1 MLQINDLT
9 IFKSGQQLLELG
21 QLAVGPGEIA
31 TVMGPSGSGKST
43 LLRWM
48 LGEPLADFSCSG
60 ELWLDQQRIDGLPIH
75 RRQLGLMYQK
85 GDLFPHMSVAENLQ
99 FALPRSLSRQQANI
113 KVAEALEHVGLSDKL
128 SAMPDQLSGGEQ
140 SRIALLRSL
149 LAEPKAILL
158 DEPFSAL
165 DTELRQSIRSWTF
178 AQLAQRQIP
187 AVLVTHDPE
196 DICSD
201 GPVVTLGGRKRND

>member
-1 MLQINDLT
+1 MLQINELMILKD
-9 IFKSGQQLLELG
+9 GQQLLALEKLS
-21 QLAVGPGEIA
+21 VDPGDIA
-31 TVMGPSGSGKST
+31 TIMGPSGSGKST

-48 LGEPLADFSCSG
+48 LGEPLSDFTCTG
-60 ELWLDQQRIDGLPIH
+60 ELWLDKRRIDGLPIH

-85 GDLFPHMSVAENLQ
+85 GDLFPHMSVAENLN
-99 FALPRSLSRQQANI
+99 FALPRSLGRQQANT
-113 KVAEALEHVGLSDKL
+113 KVAEALEDVGLSGKL
-128 SAMPDQLSGGEQ
+128 GAMPEQLSGGEQ

-165 DTELRQSIRSWTF
+165 DTEMRQSIRSWTF

-201 GPVVTLGGRKRND
+201 GPVVNLGGEKRDD